1 MSTKKKKQS
10 TPTIGDIRH
19 KSREL
24 GVVRGRVSRSFD
36 TPRILEIKRIED
48 TILRSKY
55 EAIQIT
61 VRPNNK
67 SSTEDKK

>member
-48 TILRSKY
+48 TILRSKDGVTQLTVKSGK
-55 EAIQIT
+55 EIT
-61 VRPNNK
+61 
-67 SSTEDKK
+67 SKKN